1 MVAPG
6 VAVLHFAFQKIG
18 HGLETA
24 MRVGRESASFAGRQG
39 RRPQVV
45 QQQKWVQ
52 VHEVRP
58 REGPAECDA
67 VAIVGWGGGEN
78 LGY

>member
-1 MVAPG
+1 
-6 VAVLHFAFQKIG
+6 VLHFAIQEVG

-24 MRVGRESASFAGRQG
+24 MRVGREAAGFAGRQG

-45 QQQKWVQ
+45 QQQKRVQ

-58 REGPAECDA
+58 REGTAEIDA